1 METGEK
7 EAGKRCAFGV
17 TSFFCGCGGLDLGF
31 RGGFTYHGV
40 DYPRTD
46 FNLQMAYDFDERHV
60 ETYRRNVG
68 TEVRKLDLSD
78 FDVGEVP
85 SARILIGGFPCQD
98 FSTCGPRRGLA
109 SQRGR
114 LYQAM
119 IRFADAYDPEIIV
132 GENVPG
138 LENID
143 GGRILEK
150 IREDV
155 SHAGNRGGYGV
166 EVWKLFAP
174 DYGVPQNRTRLII
187 VGVRK
192 DLLRFGFPEAP
203 VKTLTPE
210 NYHTTRWA
218 IEDLEEVVDESV
230 PNQSQY
236 FKASRA
242 RRGNG
247 QGDETSPADLPS
259 YTIRAN
265 AKSRVQFHYRL
276 DRRLTVRECARI
288 QTFPDSF
295 VFPHSATTNI
305 MEIGN
310 AVPPILG
317 NLVARSIQKF
327 MRKIDD
333 ARSDS

>member
-1 METGEK
+1 M
-7 EAGKRCAFGV
+7 
-17 TSFFCGCGGLDLGF
+17 
-31 RGGFTYHGV
+31 
-40 DYPRTD
+40 
-46 FNLQMAYDFDERHV
+46 
-60 ETYRRNVG
+60 
-68 TEVRKLDLSD
+68 
-78 FDVGEVP
+78 
-85 SARILIGGFPCQD
+85 
-98 FSTCGPRRGLA
+98 
-109 SQRGR
+109 
-114 LYQAM
+114 
-119 IRFADAYDPEIIV
+119 
-132 GENVPG
+132 
-138 LENID
+138 
-143 GGRILEK
+143 
-150 IREDV
+150 
-155 SHAGNRGGYGV
+155 